1 MRIIL
6 GVNADSAAIS
16 ADLVQPCT
24 DLGRGKGEGEGGK
37 ERGERKRVRVRE
49 RDIYHGALDRDTN
62 RCTS

>member
-1 MRIIL
+1 MRTIL

-37 ERGERKRVRVRE
+37 ERGERNDLGV
-49 RDIYHGALDRDTN
+49 LDRDTN